1 MAEQFIDNNYE
12 IVNFE
17 EFADVYIINTCTVTN
32 MSDRKSRQIIRR
44 AKQINPNSILVATG
58 CYAQTAKEELEKIT
72 DIDLIVGNTEKKDI
86 VKIVEEYRDN
96 KNRERVKMSDI
107 NKQKE
112 FVDFGSVTYTEKT
125 RAVIKVQDG
134 CNNFCSYCIIPY
146 AKGRVRS
153 RKLESVVKEITEI
166 AAKGIKEVVITGIH
180 VASYGIDFDNNT
192 RLIDLL
198 EAIQKIDGI
207 KRIRLGSLEPNII
220 TEEFVNR
227 LKKVTKMCDHFHLS
241 LQSGCDET
249 LKRMNRK
256 YTFEKEVNLLR
267 KTFPD
272 VALTTDVIVG
282 FPGETEEEFNETY
295 KYLSK
300 IRFTKL
306 HVFKY
311 SPRKGTVAAKMKNQI
326 DSTVKE
332 KRSHKLIELSNECEI
347 EFLDRYVG
355 KELKVLFEKQDGEYI
370 KGHTTNYLVVKAKET
385 ELENQI
391 KDLEEKLKSC
401 AERMQKAREE
411 GNEQAYAEEKSRYN
425 YLTQEIN
432 KLKSNQQQRPTA
444 GSGNDFGNS
453 SNSDENNSD
462 NSGDNNSSDDSSDDN
477 ESNNENDEEN
487 DKDMDEEELNLDE
500 NDKDEEKD
508 NEKTEEEKKEERKQK
523 IKKAAIGALGGAIG
537 FGLSFA
543 LQPGTAG
550 TVISVGRLVY
560 STAKKGLKVYTE
572 KHKDDENNKII
583 KMVGKVKEFTKEQAE
598 KHPKITSAISKVN
611 NFLKKPETQVFLN
624 GMAAGYTIGKISQAV
639 YKMHEAS
646 AMEKKVPTNPE
657 VDKTEPEMM
666 KDVPDVD
673 GTPAPNPTPVV
684 TDPTPTFDPT
694 KPVDLS
700 SLGEGYVSSYS
711 SDPVSLITSA
721 GKNAMFDKINVVD
734 GKTWVHFTQGNG
746 AGYAWF
752 PADEVLNALDLSD
765 ISELTGEVS
774 GGMHL

>member
-256 YTFEKEVNLLR
+256 YTAETFEKEVNLLR

-391 KDLEEKLKSC
+391 KDVKIV
-401 AERMQKAREE
+401 
-411 GNEQAYAEEKSRYN
+411 SR
-425 YLTQEIN
+425 
-432 KLKSNQQQRPTA
+432 
-444 GSGNDFGNS
+444 
-453 SNSDENNSD
+453 D
-462 NSGDNNSSDDSSDDN
+462 N
-477 ESNNENDEEN
+477 
-487 DKDMDEEELNLDE
+487 L
-500 NDKDEEKD
+500 
-508 NEKTEEEKKEERKQK
+508 
-523 IKKAAIGALGGAIG
+523 
-537 FGLSFA
+537 
-543 LQPGTAG
+543 
-550 TVISVGRLVY
+550 
-560 STAKKGLKVYTE
+560 
-572 KHKDDENNKII
+572 
-583 KMVGKVKEFTKEQAE
+583 
-598 KHPKITSAISKVN
+598 
-611 NFLKKPETQVFLN
+611 
-624 GMAAGYTIGKISQAV
+624 
-639 YKMHEAS
+639 
-646 AMEKKVPTNPE
+646 
-657 VDKTEPEMM
+657 
-666 KDVPDVD
+666 
-673 GTPAPNPTPVV
+673 
-684 TDPTPTFDPT
+684 
-694 KPVDLS
+694 
-700 SLGEGYVSSYS
+700 
-711 SDPVSLITSA
+711 
-721 GKNAMFDKINVVD
+721 
-734 GKTWVHFTQGNG
+734 
-746 AGYAWF
+746 
-752 PADEVLNALDLSD
+752 
-765 ISELTGEVS
+765 
-774 GGMHL
+774 

>member
-1 MAEQFIDNNYE
+1 MAEQFIDNNYK
-12 IVNFE
+12 VVDFE

-44 AKQINPNSILVATG
+44 AKQINPDSILVATG
-58 CYAQTAKEELEKIT
+58 CYAQTAQEELEKIA

-96 KNRERVKMSDI
+96 RDSERVKISDI

-207 KRIRLGSLEPNII
+207 ERIRLGSLEPNII

-256 YTFEKEVNLLR
+256 YTAQAFEKEVNLLR
-267 KTFPD
+267 RTFPD

-282 FPGETEEEFNETY
+282 FPGETEEEFKETY
-295 KYLSK
+295 EYLKK

-326 DSTVKE
+326 DSAVKE

-347 EFLDRYVG
+347 EFLDRYIG
-355 KELKVLFEKQDGEYI
+355 KKVKVLFEKQDGKYI
-370 KGHTTNYLVVKAKET
+370 KGHTTNYLVVKVKE
-385 ELENQI
+385 EKLENQI
-391 KDLEEKLKSC
+391 KEVKIVSRDELEL
-401 AERMQKAREE
+401 
-411 GNEQAYAEEKSRYN
+411 
-425 YLTQEIN
+425 
-432 KLKSNQQQRPTA
+432 
-444 GSGNDFGNS
+444 
-453 SNSDENNSD
+453 
-462 NSGDNNSSDDSSDDN
+462 
-477 ESNNENDEEN
+477 
-487 DKDMDEEELNLDE
+487 
-500 NDKDEEKD
+500 
-508 NEKTEEEKKEERKQK
+508 
-523 IKKAAIGALGGAIG
+523 IG
-537 FGLSFA
+537 
-543 LQPGTAG
+543 
-550 TVISVGRLVY
+550 
-560 STAKKGLKVYTE
+560 
-572 KHKDDENNKII
+572 
-583 KMVGKVKEFTKEQAE
+583 
-598 KHPKITSAISKVN
+598 
-611 NFLKKPETQVFLN
+611 
-624 GMAAGYTIGKISQAV
+624 
-639 YKMHEAS
+639 
-646 AMEKKVPTNPE
+646 
-657 VDKTEPEMM
+657 EM
-666 KDVPDVD
+666 
-673 GTPAPNPTPVV
+673 
-684 TDPTPTFDPT
+684 
-694 KPVDLS
+694 
-700 SLGEGYVSSYS
+700 
-711 SDPVSLITSA
+711 
-721 GKNAMFDKINVVD
+721 
-734 GKTWVHFTQGNG
+734 
-746 AGYAWF
+746 
-752 PADEVLNALDLSD
+752 
-765 ISELTGEVS
+765 
-774 GGMHL
+774 

>member
-166 AAKGIKEVVITGIH
+166 AEKGIKEVVITGIH

-256 YTFEKEVNLLR
+256 SNGESIRKLIQKLR
-267 KTFPD
+267 KEIPN
-272 VALTTDVIVG
+272 VILRTTVMVG
-282 FPGETEEEFNETY
+282 FPGETEEDFEELYNFLKEAKFDKLGAFMY
-295 KYLSK
+295 SK
-300 IRFTKL
+300 EE
-306 HVFKY
+306 
-311 SPRKGTVAAKMKNQI
+311 GTGAEKMPNQI
-326 DSTVKE
+326 HPATK
-332 KRSHKLIELSNECEI
+332 
-347 EFLDRYVG
+347 
-355 KELKVLFEKQDGEYI
+355 
-370 KGHTTNYLVVKAKET
+370 
-385 ELENQI
+385 
-391 KDLEEKLKSC
+391 
-401 AERMQKAREE
+401 
-411 GNEQAYAEEKSRYN
+411 KSRYN
-425 YLTQEIN
+425 KIMKLQQEISRENLEN
-432 KLKSNQQQRPTA
+432 KIGTTQKARIDGITKNQKYYVGRTY
-444 GSGNDFGNS
+444 
-453 SNSDENNSD
+453 
-462 NSGDNNSSDDSSDDN
+462 
-477 ESNNENDEEN
+477 
-487 DKDMDEEELNLDE
+487 MDVPEIDGVVYIKNTKQLNLGDWV
-500 NDKDEEKD
+500 DC
-508 NEKTEEEKKEERKQK
+508 K
-523 IKKAAIGALGGAIG
+523 IKE
-537 FGLSFA
+537 
-543 LQPGTAG
+543 
-550 TVISVGRLVY
+550 V
-560 STAKKGLKVYTE
+560 
-572 KHKDDENNKII
+572 KDYDLMGEITYENK
-583 KMVGKVKEFTKEQAE
+583 
-598 KHPKITSAISKVN
+598 
-611 NFLKKPETQVFLN
+611 
-624 GMAAGYTIGKISQAV
+624 
-639 YKMHEAS
+639 
-646 AMEKKVPTNPE
+646 
-657 VDKTEPEMM
+657 
-666 KDVPDVD
+666 
-673 GTPAPNPTPVV
+673 
-684 TDPTPTFDPT
+684 
-694 KPVDLS
+694 
-700 SLGEGYVSSYS
+700 
-711 SDPVSLITSA
+711 
-721 GKNAMFDKINVVD
+721 
-734 GKTWVHFTQGNG
+734 
-746 AGYAWF
+746 
-752 PADEVLNALDLSD
+752 
-765 ISELTGEVS
+765 
-774 GGMHL
+774 

>member
-166 AAKGIKEVVITGIH
+166 ATKGIKEVVITGIH

-207 KRIRLGSLEPNII
+207 ERIRLGSLEPNII

-241 LQSGCDET
+241 LQSGCNET

-256 YTFEKEVNLLR
+256 YTAETFEKEVNLLR

-391 KDLEEKLKSC
+391 KDVKIVSRDNLEL
-401 AERMQKAREE
+401 
-411 GNEQAYAEEKSRYN
+411 
-425 YLTQEIN
+425 
-432 KLKSNQQQRPTA
+432 
-444 GSGNDFGNS
+444 
-453 SNSDENNSD
+453 
-462 NSGDNNSSDDSSDDN
+462 
-477 ESNNENDEEN
+477 
-487 DKDMDEEELNLDE
+487 
-500 NDKDEEKD
+500 
-508 NEKTEEEKKEERKQK
+508 
-523 IKKAAIGALGGAIG
+523 IG
-537 FGLSFA
+537 
-543 LQPGTAG
+543 
-550 TVISVGRLVY
+550 
-560 STAKKGLKVYTE
+560 
-572 KHKDDENNKII
+572 
-583 KMVGKVKEFTKEQAE
+583 
-598 KHPKITSAISKVN
+598 
-611 NFLKKPETQVFLN
+611 
-624 GMAAGYTIGKISQAV
+624 
-639 YKMHEAS
+639 
-646 AMEKKVPTNPE
+646 
-657 VDKTEPEMM
+657 EM
-666 KDVPDVD
+666 
-673 GTPAPNPTPVV
+673 
-684 TDPTPTFDPT
+684 
-694 KPVDLS
+694 
-700 SLGEGYVSSYS
+700 
-711 SDPVSLITSA
+711 
-721 GKNAMFDKINVVD
+721 
-734 GKTWVHFTQGNG
+734 
-746 AGYAWF
+746 
-752 PADEVLNALDLSD
+752 
-765 ISELTGEVS
+765 
-774 GGMHL
+774 